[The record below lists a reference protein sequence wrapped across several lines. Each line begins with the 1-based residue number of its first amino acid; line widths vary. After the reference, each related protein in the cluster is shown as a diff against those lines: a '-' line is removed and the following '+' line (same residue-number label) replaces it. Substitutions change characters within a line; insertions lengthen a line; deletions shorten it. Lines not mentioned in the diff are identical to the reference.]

1 MYSGGESS
9 LPEFELC
16 ELSGMKVLRDS
27 FTQKISFRAIVLK
40 NQ

>member
-9 LPEFELC
+9 LTEFELC

-27 FTQKISFRAIVLK
+27 VGPKMSSDAL
-40 NQ
+40 